1 VLNKRAHQYRLTIL
15 LEDFRLNPSCK
26 RTLSPQGRA
35 IYSEPDFIKM
45 LKALLTVFNVR
56 KGSNELSALN
66 IQRLNIK
73 IIEEISYKGCCEAK
87 LF

>member
-1 VLNKRAHQYRLTIL
+1 
-15 LEDFRLNPSCK
+15 
-26 RTLSPQGRA
+26 
-35 IYSEPDFIKM
+35 M